1 MKERD
6 TLKIISVLIQRMH
19 EALPALGQLT
29 VLEGPLGGKQLC
41 AGPRYDRL
49 SIKLARRA
57 LCSAGANGLN

>member
-1 MKERD
+1 
-6 TLKIISVLIQRMH
+6 MH